1 MQPDEQIT
9 RLTDPEW
16 SALSEAERIDR
27 IHTDQ
32 VTARQITIALRDPSP
47 KVRLAAEQK
56 VKQSINLNDNLKEL
70 LQILDTLQKAYI
82 TLAREAI
89 PELKISDEE
98 DWMSFIVRL
107 NHARPQ
113 LNISPNDPMS
123 EIWIR
128 ISEELARGRKQR
140 RKKTRPP
147 GPRPQIT
154 EKKVRTAIRRAR
166 KKKAGPSQN
175 VVAHDLGITDRGLR
189 MWREKE
195 GFATW
200 RDVLDKFS

>member
-166 KKKAGPSQN
+166 KKKAGPSQK